1 MQIRSMHSLDTNT
14 HGKTTTILFTGEID
28 YREVTTL
35 GQKLNDLVKKCSFLR
50 VDLQNCESFEFSFLL
65 LILSLF
71 KTLKHEDTSFEVVR
85 VSPAFVDSLLL
96 LGIPLDLLNIDL
108 AESGSEY

>member
-1 MQIRSMHSLDTNT
+1 MQIRSMHSVDTNS
-14 HGKTTTILFTGEID
+14 HGKTTTILFAGEID

-35 GQKLNDLVKKCSFLR
+35 SEKLNALVQKSTFLR

-71 KTLKHEDTSFEVVR
+71 KTLQHEGKAFEVVR

-96 LGIPLDLLNIDL
+96 LGIPLDLLKIDI
-108 AESGSEY
+108 AQSESEY

>member
-1 MQIRSMHSLDTNT
+1 MQIRSMHSVDSNS

-28 YREVTTL
+28 YREVATL
-35 GQKLNDLVKKCSFLR
+35 AQKLNTLVAKSSFLR

-71 KTLKHEDTSFEVVR
+71 KTLQHEEKSFEVVR
-85 VSPAFVDSLLL
+85 VSPTFVDSLLL
-96 LGIPLDLLNIDL
+96 LGIPLDLLKIDL
-108 AESGSEY
+108 VDSGSEY